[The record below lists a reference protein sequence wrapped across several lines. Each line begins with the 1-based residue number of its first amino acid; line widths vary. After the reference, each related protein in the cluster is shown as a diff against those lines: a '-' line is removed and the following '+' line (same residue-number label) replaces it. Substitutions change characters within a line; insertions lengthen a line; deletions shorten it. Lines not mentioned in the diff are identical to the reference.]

1 MTDMT
6 RPAVATEAAD
16 VVMGQEYTDVLTG
29 IKGKAVAV
37 YIYVTGCDQVCLL
50 YTTGKRGEEKVE
62 HHTVDASRLLELQ
75 EKSSSKR
82 VRPGGPSKAV
92 GARF

>member
-16 VVMGQEYTDVLTG
+16 VILGQEYTDVLTG
-29 IKGKAVAV
+29 LKGKAIAV
-37 YIYVTGCDQVCLL
+37 YIYITGCDQVSLL
-50 YTTGKRGEEKVE
+50 YTIGKKGEEKVE
-62 HHTVDASRLLELQ
+62 YRTVDASCLLELQ
-75 EKSSSKR
+75 EKPSSKR